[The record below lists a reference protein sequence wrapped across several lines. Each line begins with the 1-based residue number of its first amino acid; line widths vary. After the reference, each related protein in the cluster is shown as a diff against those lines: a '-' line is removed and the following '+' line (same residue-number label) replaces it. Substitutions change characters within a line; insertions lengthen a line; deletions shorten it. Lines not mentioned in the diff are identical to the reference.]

1 MKSSKITQRI
11 AALLLLL
18 LFMITANGQTKHK
31 SNSSLLALETLN
43 LITFI
48 NTLNAHPNDFYK
60 GEMTLTDG
68 TILIG
73 YFSLNN
79 SITDNYVVLHDDGET
94 YHYYCKDE
102 INDVMLYNPN
112 SDSNTVFEFIK
123 DDGKLY
129 RKVYDNN
136 KDVIVY
142 DTANY
147 PFDNTLVDQ
156 VIIDVDNQLIET
168 WNFWTSGPKH
178 DLIKY
183 LRDRDNIRYK
193 RNQFKSLD
201 DIFEKL

>member
-11 AALLLLL
+11 AALILL
-18 LFMITANGQTKHK
+18 LFMITANGQTRHK

-43 LITFI
+43 LITFF
-48 NTLNAHPNDFYK
+48 NTLNTYPNDFYK
-60 GEMTLTDG
+60 GEMTLNDG
-68 TILIG
+68 SILIG

-79 SITDNYVVLHDDGET
+79 SSTDNYVVLHDDGET

-112 SDSNTVFEFIK
+112 SDNNTIFEFIK

-183 LRDRDNIRYK
+183 LRNRDNIRYK
-193 RNQFKSLD
+193 RSQFKSLD

>member
-11 AALLLLL
+11 AALILL

-43 LITFI
+43 LITFF
-48 NTLNAHPNDFYK
+48 NTLNTYPNDFYK
-60 GEMTLTDG
+60 GEMTLNDG
-68 TILIG
+68 SILIG
-73 YFSLNN
+73 HFSLNN
-79 SITDNYVVLHDDGET
+79 SSTDNYVVLHDDGET

-102 INDVMLYNPN
+102 IKDVMLYNPN
-112 SDSNTVFEFIK
+112 SDNNTIFEFIK

-193 RNQFKSLD
+193 RSQFKSLD

>member
-11 AALLLLL
+11 AAFVLL

-31 SNSSLLALETLN
+31 SNSSVIALETLN
-43 LITFI
+43 LITFLS
-48 NTLNAHPNDFYK
+48 TLNDYPNDFYQ
-60 GEMTLTDG
+60 GEMTLNDG
-68 TILIG
+68 SIIIG

-79 SITDNYVVLHDDGET
+79 SIADNYIVLHDDGET
-94 YHYYCKDE
+94 YNYYCKDE

-112 SDSNTVFEFIK
+112 SDANTMFNFIK

-129 RKVYDNN
+129 RKVFDNN
-136 KDVIVY
+136 IDVIVY

-147 PFDNTLVDQ
+147 PFDNKLVNE
-156 VIIDVDNQLIET
+156 VIIDVNNQLIET

-183 LRDRDNIRYK
+183 LRERDDVRYK
-193 RNQFKSLD
+193 RSDFKTLN
-201 DIFEKL
+201 DIFRRL

>member
-11 AALLLLL
+11 AAFVLL

-31 SNSSLLALETLN
+31 SNSSVIALETLN
-43 LITFI
+43 LITFLS
-48 NTLNAHPNDFYK
+48 TLNDYPNDFYQ
-60 GEMTLTDG
+60 GEMTLNDG
-68 TILIG
+68 SIIIG

-79 SITDNYVVLHDDGET
+79 SIADNYVVLHDDGET
-94 YHYYCKDE
+94 YNYYCKDE

-112 SDSNTVFEFIK
+112 SDANTMFNFIK

-129 RKVYDNN
+129 RKVFDNN
-136 KDVIVY
+136 IDVIVY

-147 PFDNTLVDQ
+147 PFDNKLVNE
-156 VIIDVDNQLIET
+156 VIIDVNNQLIET

-183 LRDRDNIRYK
+183 LRERDDVRYK
-193 RNQFKSLD
+193 RSDFKTLD
-201 DIFEKL
+201 DIFRRL

>member
-11 AALLLLL
+11 AAFVLL

-31 SNSSLLALETLN
+31 SNSSVIALETLN

-48 NTLNAHPNDFYK
+48 STLNDYPNDFYQ
-60 GEMTLTDG
+60 GEMTLNDG
-68 TILIG
+68 SIIIG

-79 SITDNYVVLHDDGET
+79 SIADNYVVLHDDGET
-94 YHYYCKDE
+94 YNYYCKDE

-112 SDSNTVFEFIK
+112 SDANTMFNFIK

-129 RKVYDNN
+129 RKVFDNN
-136 KDVIVY
+136 IDVIVY

-147 PFDNTLVDQ
+147 PFDNKLVNE
-156 VIIDVDNQLIET
+156 VIIDVNNQLIET

-183 LRDRDNIRYK
+183 LRERDDVRYK
-193 RNQFKSLD
+193 RSDFKTLD
-201 DIFEKL
+201 DIFRRL

>member
-11 AALLLLL
+11 AAFVLL

-31 SNSSLLALETLN
+31 SNSSVIALETLN
-43 LITFI
+43 LITFLS
-48 NTLNAHPNDFYK
+48 TLNDYPNDFYQ
-60 GEMTLTDG
+60 GEMTLNDG
-68 TILIG
+68 SIIIG

-79 SITDNYVVLHDDGET
+79 SIADNYVVLHDDGET
-94 YHYYCKDE
+94 YNYYCKDE

-112 SDSNTVFEFIK
+112 SDANTMFNFIK

-129 RKVYDNN
+129 RKVFDNN
-136 KDVIVY
+136 IDVIVY

-147 PFDNTLVDQ
+147 PFDNKLVNE
-156 VIIDVDNQLIET
+156 VIIDVNNQLIET

-183 LRDRDNIRYK
+183 LRERDDVRYK
-193 RNQFKSLD
+193 RSDFKTLN
-201 DIFEKL
+201 DIFRRL

>member
-11 AALLLLL
+11 AALVLL

-43 LITFI
+43 LITFF

-79 SITDNYVVLHDDGET
+79 SSTDNYVVLHDDGET

-136 KDVIVY
+136 KNVIVY

>member
-11 AALLLLL
+11 AAFVLL

-31 SNSSLLALETLN
+31 SNSSVIALETLN
-43 LITFI
+43 LITFLS
-48 NTLNAHPNDFYK
+48 TLNDYPNDFYQ
-60 GEMTLTDG
+60 GEMTLNDG
-68 TILIG
+68 SIIIG

-79 SITDNYVVLHDDGET
+79 SIADNYVVLHDDGET
-94 YHYYCKDE
+94 YNYYCKDE

-112 SDSNTVFEFIK
+112 SDANTMFNFIK

-129 RKVYDNN
+129 RKVFDNN
-136 KDVIVY
+136 MDVIVY

-147 PFDNTLVDQ
+147 PFDNKLVNE
-156 VIIDVDNQLIET
+156 VIIDVNNQLIET

-183 LRDRDNIRYK
+183 LRERDDVRYK
-193 RNQFKSLD
+193 RSDFKTLD
-201 DIFEKL
+201 DIFRRL

>member
-11 AALLLLL
+11 AALVLL

-43 LITFI
+43 LITFF

-68 TILIG
+68 SILIG

-79 SITDNYVVLHDDGET
+79 SSTDNYVVLHDDGET

-112 SDSNTVFEFIK
+112 SDSNTIFEFIK

-147 PFDNTLVDQ
+147 PFDNSLVDQ

-193 RNQFKSLD
+193 RSQFKSLD

>member
-11 AALLLLL
+11 AAFVLL

-31 SNSSLLALETLN
+31 SNSSVIALETLN
-43 LITFI
+43 LITFFS
-48 NTLNAHPNDFYK
+48 TLNDYPNDFYQ
-60 GEMTLTDG
+60 GEITLNDG
-68 TILIG
+68 SIIIG

-79 SITDNYVVLHDDGET
+79 SIADNYVVLHDDGET
-94 YHYYCKDE
+94 YNYYCKDE

-112 SDSNTVFEFIK
+112 SDANTMFNFIK

-129 RKVYDNN
+129 RKVFDNN
-136 KDVIVY
+136 IDVIVY

-147 PFDNTLVDQ
+147 PFDNKLVNE
-156 VIIDVDNQLIET
+156 VIIDVNNQLIET

-183 LRDRDNIRYK
+183 LRERDDVRYK
-193 RNQFKSLD
+193 RSDFKTLD
-201 DIFEKL
+201 DIFRRL

>member
-11 AALLLLL
+11 AALILL
-18 LFMITANGQTKHK
+18 LFMITANGQTRHK

-43 LITFI
+43 LITFF
-48 NTLNAHPNDFYK
+48 NTLNTYPNDFYK
-60 GEMTLTDG
+60 GEMTLNNG
-68 TILIG
+68 SILIG

-79 SITDNYVVLHDDGET
+79 SSTDNYVVLHDDGET

-102 INDVMLYNPN
+102 IKDVMLYNPN
-112 SDSNTVFEFIK
+112 SDNNTIFEFIK

-156 VIIDVDNQLIET
+156 VILDVDNQLIET

-193 RNQFKSLD
+193 RSQFKSLD

>member
-11 AALLLLL
+11 AAFVLL

-31 SNSSLLALETLN
+31 SNSSVIALETLN
-43 LITFI
+43 LITFFS
-48 NTLNAHPNDFYK
+48 TLNDYPNDFYQ
-60 GEMTLTDG
+60 GEMTLNDG
-68 TILIG
+68 SIIIG

-79 SITDNYVVLHDDGET
+79 SIADNYVVLHDDGET
-94 YHYYCKDE
+94 YNYYCKDE

-112 SDSNTVFEFIK
+112 SDANTMFNFIK

-129 RKVYDNN
+129 RKVFDNN
-136 KDVIVY
+136 IDVIVY

-147 PFDNTLVDQ
+147 PFDNKLVNE
-156 VIIDVDNQLIET
+156 VIIDVNNQLIET

-183 LRDRDNIRYK
+183 LRERDDVRYK
-193 RNQFKSLD
+193 RSDFKTLD
-201 DIFEKL
+201 DIFRRL

>member
-11 AALLLLL
+11 AALILL
-18 LFMITANGQTKHK
+18 LFMITANGQTRHK

-43 LITFI
+43 LITFF
-48 NTLNAHPNDFYK
+48 NTLNTYPNDFYK
-60 GEMTLTDG
+60 GELTLNDG
-68 TILIG
+68 SILIG

-79 SITDNYVVLHDDGET
+79 SSTDNYVVLHDDGET

-112 SDSNTVFEFIK
+112 SDSNTIFEFIK

-147 PFDNTLVDQ
+147 PFDNTLIDQ

-193 RNQFKSLD
+193 RSQFKSLD

>member
-11 AALLLLL
+11 AAFVLL

-31 SNSSLLALETLN
+31 SNSSVIALETLN
-43 LITFI
+43 LITFLS
-48 NTLNAHPNDFYK
+48 TLNDYPNDFYQ
-60 GEMTLTDG
+60 GEMTLNDG
-68 TILIG
+68 SIIIG

-79 SITDNYVVLHDDGET
+79 SIADNYIVLHDDGET
-94 YHYYCKDE
+94 YNYYCKDE

-112 SDSNTVFEFIK
+112 SDANTMFNFIK

-129 RKVYDNN
+129 RKVFDNN
-136 KDVIVY
+136 IDVIVY

-147 PFDNTLVDQ
+147 PFDNKLVNE
-156 VIIDVDNQLIET
+156 VIIDVNNQLIET

-183 LRDRDNIRYK
+183 LRERDDVRYK
-193 RNQFKSLD
+193 RSDFKTLD
-201 DIFEKL
+201 DIFRRL

>member
-11 AALLLLL
+11 AAFVLL

-31 SNSSLLALETLN
+31 SNSSVIALETLN
-43 LITFI
+43 LITFLS
-48 NTLNAHPNDFYK
+48 TLNDYPNDFYQ
-60 GEMTLTDG
+60 GEMTLNDG
-68 TILIG
+68 SIIIG

-79 SITDNYVVLHDDGET
+79 SIADNYVVLHDNGET
-94 YHYYCKDE
+94 YNYYCKDE

-112 SDSNTVFEFIK
+112 SDANTMFNFIK

-129 RKVYDNN
+129 RKVFDNN
-136 KDVIVY
+136 MDVIVY

-147 PFDNTLVDQ
+147 PFDNKLVNE
-156 VIIDVDNQLIET
+156 VIIDVNNQLIET

-183 LRDRDNIRYK
+183 LRERDDVRYK
-193 RNQFKSLD
+193 RSDFKTLD
-201 DIFEKL
+201 DIFRRL